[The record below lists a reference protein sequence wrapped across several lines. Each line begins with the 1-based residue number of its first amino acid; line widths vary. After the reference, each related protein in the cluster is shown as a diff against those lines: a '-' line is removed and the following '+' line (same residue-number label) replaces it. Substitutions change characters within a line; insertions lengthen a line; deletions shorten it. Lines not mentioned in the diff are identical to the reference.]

1 MMGKRRSDHEMTME
15 RAGLTEARPYEQYS
29 EGELIDIDL
38 AVAEGETQA
47 DRGEGRLVSDILAEL
62 QAKHAARG

>member
-1 MMGKRRSDHEMTME
+1 MMGKRRSDHEMTMDL
-15 RAGLTEARPYEQYS
+15 AGCTEARHDEQYN
-29 EGELIDIDL
+29 EAELSDIDL

-62 QAKHAARG
+62 QAKQAVRG